1 MRDSELINADWA
13 VTNVMKGSP
22 LVPEATKLV
31 NEGPPTA
38 TMVRKGDRLLSY
50 TPMKLGAACVACHAR
65 NGMQQKE
72 GAYGG
77 ALLVEVWVR

>member
-1 MRDSELINADWA
+1 MRDTELINADWA

-22 LVPEATKLV
+22 LVPE
-31 NEGPPTA
+31 GSPTA
-38 TMVRKGDRLLSY
+38 TTVRKGDRLLSY
-50 TPMKLGAACVACHAR
+50 TPIKLGAACVACHAR

-72 GAYGG
+72 GAYGD